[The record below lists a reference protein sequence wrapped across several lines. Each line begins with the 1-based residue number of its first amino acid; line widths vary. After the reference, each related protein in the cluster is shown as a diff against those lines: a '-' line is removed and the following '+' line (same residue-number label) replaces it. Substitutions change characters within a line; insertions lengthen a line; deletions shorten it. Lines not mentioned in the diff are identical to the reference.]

1 MRDNARS
8 NMTRRGFLKALGFG
22 AAAVAVGPALRRA
35 ALAAGDATAPAAPG
49 GNGASDGKKLNFV
62 IIFTDDQ
69 GYQDVGCFGSPKIKT
84 PNLDRMAAE
93 GMKFTDFYVAASV
106 CSPSRLALMTGCY
119 PPRVGN
125 LPVLSPGSKIGI
137 NPEETT
143 IAEILKSAGYATA
156 AIGKWHLGY
165 QKQFLPTSNGF
176 DSYLGV
182 PYSNDMTV
190 AADMEFAPDAR
201 LDEGFTAEK
210 VKAGEKQKNQVPLMR
225 DEKVVDYPV
234 DQTKLTQRYTAE
246 AVRLLN
252 LNKDRPFFI
261 YLAHTMPHVPLHAS
275 GKFKGISARGLYG
288 DTIEEIDW
296 SVGEV
301 LKTIKQLG
309 LDDNTLVFFC
319 SDNGP
324 WLAKGADAGC
334 ALPLRDGK
342 FSTWEGGM
350 REPTI
355 MRLPGKI
362 PAGTVCSEVAGTIDM
377 LPTIAGLAGAKQ
389 PARLIDGKD
398 IWPLMTGQD
407 GAKSPHEAYYYYR
420 GGTLEALRQG
430 KWKLHLAGKPAAAKK
445 AAKADA
451 KNDAKKKAEL
461 AGPELYDLAADI
473 GETTNVA
480 DKNPDVVSALTKLA
494 HAFDAELKAN
504 ARPPGKV

>member
-1 MRDNARS
+1 
-8 NMTRRGFLKALGFG
+8 MTRRGFLKALGFG
-22 AAAVAVGPALRRA
+22 AAAVAVGPALGRA
-35 ALAAGDATAPAAPG
+35 ALAAGAAAPAGPG
-49 GNGASDGKKLNFV
+49 GNGAKKPNFV

-93 GMKFTDFYVAASV
+93 GMKFTDFYSAASV

-119 PPRVGN
+119 PPRVGD
-125 LPVLSPGSKIGI
+125 LPVLFPASKIGL

-143 IAEILKSAGYATA
+143 IAEILKAQGYATA

-182 PYSNDMTV
+182 PYSNDMTL

-201 LDEGFTAEK
+201 LDDGLTAEK
-210 VKAGEKQKNQVPLMR
+210 LQAGEKRQNHVPLMR
-225 DEKVVDYPV
+225 DEKVIDYPI
-234 DQTKLTQRYTAE
+234 DQDTLTQRYTAE
-246 AVRLLN
+246 AIRLLN
-252 LNKDRPFFI
+252 LHKGRPFFI
-261 YLAHTMPHVPLHAS
+261 YFAHTMPHVPLHAS
-275 GKFKGISARGLYG
+275 EKFKGTSARGLYG
-288 DTIEEIDW
+288 DVIEEIDW

-301 LKTIKQLG
+301 LKTLKQLG

-324 WLAKGADAGC
+324 WLAKGADGGC

-342 FSTWEGGM
+342 FSTWDGGM

-377 LPTIAGLAGAKQ
+377 LPTIASLVGAKL
-389 PARLIDGKD
+389 PARVIDGKD
-398 IWPLMTGQD
+398 IWPLMTGKP

-420 GGTLEALRQG
+420 GGKLEALRQG
-430 KWKLHLAGKPAAAKK
+430 KWKLRLAGKPAAKKPAKN
-445 AAKADA
+445 DA
-451 KNDAKKKAEL
+451 KNDAKTDAKNNAKKKAEY

-480 DKNPDVVSALTKLA
+480 DKNPDVVAALDEIARK
-494 HAFDAELKAN
+494 FDAELKAN

>member
-1 MRDNARS
+1 
-8 NMTRRGFLKALGFG
+8 MTRRGFLKALGFG
-22 AAAVAVGPALRRA
+22 AAAVAVGPALGRA
-35 ALAAGDATAPAAPG
+35 ALAGAG
-49 GNGASDGKKLNFV
+49 GNGGKKPNFV
-62 IIFTDDQ
+62 ILFTDDQ
-69 GYQDVGCFGSPKIKT
+69 GYQDVGCFGSPLIKT
-84 PNLDRMAAE
+84 PNLDRMAGE

-119 PPRVGN
+119 PPRVGD
-125 LPVLSPGSKIGI
+125 LPVLFPASKIGI

-143 IAEILKSAGYATA
+143 IAEVLKSAGYATG

-176 DSYLGV
+176 DSYLGI

-201 LDEGFTAEK
+201 LGEGFTQEK
-210 VKAGEKQKNQVPLMR
+210 VKAGEKKKSQVPLMR
-225 DEKVVDYPV
+225 DEKVIDYPV
-234 DQTKLTQRYTAE
+234 DQTTLTQRYTAE
-246 AVRLLN
+246 AIRLLN

-261 YLAHTMPHVPLHAS
+261 YLAYTMPHIPLWAS
-275 GKFKGISARGLYG
+275 QKFKDKSERGLYG
-288 DTIEEIDW
+288 DVVEEIDW
-296 SVGEV
+296 SVGEI

-309 LDDNTLVFFC
+309 LDANTLVFFC

-324 WLAKGADAGC
+324 WLSMGKNGGC
-334 ALPLRDGK
+334 ALPLKGGK

-362 PAGTVCSEVAGTIDM
+362 PAGKVCAEVAGTIDM
-377 LPTIAGLAGAKQ
+377 LPTIAKLAGAKL
-389 PARLIDGKD
+389 PGRVIDGKD

-420 GGTLEALRQG
+420 GGKLEALRQG
-430 KWKLHLAGKPAAAKK
+430 KWKLRLVGEAPKK
-445 AAKADA
+445 AKADGKKNA
-451 KNDAKKKAEL
+451 KNGVKADGSGKDKAAEK
-461 AGPELYDLAADI
+461 GPELYDLAADI
-473 GETTNVA
+473 GEMTNVA
-480 DKNPDVVSALTKLA
+480 DKNPDVVAALAALA
-494 HAFDAELKAN
+494 HKFDAELKAN

>member
-1 MRDNARS
+1 MRNNAGTS
-8 NMTRRGFLKALGFG
+8 MTRRGFLKALGFG
-22 AAAVAVGPALRRA
+22 ATAVAIGPALGRA
-35 ALAAGDATAPAAPG
+35 ALAALAADGAGAGGNG
-49 GNGASDGKKLNFV
+49 GNGAKKPNFV
-62 IIFTDDQ
+62 IIFTDDL
-69 GYQDVGCFGSPKIKT
+69 GYQDVGCFGSPLIKT

-93 GMKFTDFYVAASV
+93 GMKFTDFYSAASV

-119 PPRVGN
+119 PPRVGD
-125 LPVLSPGSKIGI
+125 LPVLFPASKIGL

-143 IAEILKSAGYATA
+143 IAEILKARGYATA

-182 PYSNDMTV
+182 PYSNDMTL

-201 LDEGFTAEK
+201 LEDGLTAEK
-210 VKAGEKQKNQVPLMR
+210 LQAGEKRKSQVPLMR
-225 DEKVVDYPV
+225 DEKVIDYPI
-234 DQTKLTQRYTAE
+234 DQNTLTQRYTAE
-246 AVRLLN
+246 AIRLLN

-275 GKFKGISARGLYG
+275 GKFKGKSERGLYG

-296 SVGEV
+296 SVGEIF
-301 LKTIKQLG
+301 KTIKQLG

-324 WLAKGADAGC
+324 WLSQGANGGC

-342 FSTWEGGM
+342 FTTWEGGM

-377 LPTIAGLAGAKQ
+377 LPTIAKLAGAKL
-389 PARLIDGKD
+389 PARMIDGKD
-398 IWPLMTGQD
+398 IWPLMTGQP

-420 GGTLEALRQG
+420 SGKLEALRQG
-430 KWKLHLAGKPAAAKK
+430 KWKLRIAAKPAAPQK

-451 KNDAKKKAEL
+451 KNDAKKKAEP

-473 GETTNVA
+473 GETTNLA
-480 DKNPDVVSALTKLA
+480 DKNPDVVAALAELA
-494 HAFDAELKAN
+494 RKFDAELKTN

>member
-1 MRDNARS
+1 MRT

-22 AAAVAVGPALRRA
+22 AAAVAVGPALGRA
-35 ALAAGDATAPAAPG
+35 ALAASGAGANG
-49 GNGASDGKKLNFV
+49 GNGGKKLNFV
-62 IIFTDDQ
+62 FLFTDDQ
-69 GYQDVGCFGSPKIKT
+69 GYQDVGCFGSPLIKT

-125 LPVLSPGSKIGI
+125 LPVLFPASKIGL

-143 IAEILKSAGYATA
+143 IAEMLKAAGYATG

-176 DSYLGV
+176 DSYLGI

-201 LDEGFTAEK
+201 LGEGFTAEK
-210 VKAGEKQKNQVPLMR
+210 VKAGEKKKGQVPLMR
-225 DEKVVDYPV
+225 DEKVIDYPV
-234 DQTKLTQRYTAE
+234 DQTTLTQRYTAE

-261 YLAHTMPHVPLHAS
+261 YLAYTMPHVPLWAS
-275 GKFKGISARGLYG
+275 DKFKDKSRRGLYG
-288 DTIEEIDW
+288 DVVEEIDW
-296 SVGEV
+296 SVGEI

-309 LDDNTLVFFC
+309 LDENTLVFFC

-324 WLAKGADAGC
+324 WLSMGANGGC
-334 ALPLRDGK
+334 ALPLRGGK

-362 PAGTVCSEVAGTIDM
+362 PAGKVCAEVAGTIDM
-377 LPTIAGLAGAKQ
+377 LPTIAGLAGAKL
-389 PARLIDGKD
+389 PGRVIDGKD
-398 IWPLMTGQD
+398 IWPLMTGQS

-420 GGTLEALRQG
+420 AGTLEALRQG
-430 KWKLHLAGKPAAAKK
+430 KWKLRLVGEAPKKAKAGAKK
-445 AAKADA
+445 NAKDDA
-451 KNDAKKKAEL
+451 KEKAGPAEK
-461 AGPELYDLAADI
+461 GPELYDLAADI
-473 GETTNVA
+473 GETINLA
-480 DKNPDVVSALTKLA
+480 DKNPDVVAALAALA
-494 HAFDAELKAN
+494 HKFDAELRAN